1 VKQALAA
8 RGQCVELPLGYLR
21 REAVSAY
28 IAQRCAASEEACTDL
43 TTRVYRWTEGHP
55 LFMVQ
60 MVDYVEQQAGASA
73 PLPIDEQAAVK
84 VGVPPGLRD
93 LIEAQLGSLTEAE
106 CQVLEVASV
115 VGGVFAV
122 ASVAAG
128 MQTAP
133 DAVEAVCETLAR
145 RGQFIEDQGLM
156 TWPDGTVS
164 GQYRFRHALYQAVL
178 YQRLGRGQRARLH
191 RAIGTREE
199 MGYGERA
206 SAIAV
211 ELAMHFER
219 GQDAARAVRYLQQ
232 VGETALQRQAYQEA
246 IHAFTRGLT
255 LLQTAP
261 DTAAR
266 AQQECALQFALG
278 EILETTQGSGS
289 PAAEAA
295 FSRAL
300 ILSTDDSVA
309 RTVARV
315 ARARQKLRAR
325 RAAP

>member
-1 VKQALAA
+1 MA
-8 RGQCVELPLGYLR
+8 
-21 REAVSAY
+21 
-28 IAQRCAASEEACTDL
+28 
-43 TTRVYRWTEGHP
+43 
-55 LFMVQ
+55 Q
-60 MVDYVEQQAGASA
+60 MVDYVEQQAGASV
-73 PLPIDEQAAVK
+73 PLPLDEQVAVE

-93 LIEAQLGSLTEAE
+93 LIEAQLGRLTETE

-115 VGGVFAV
+115 VGAVFAV

-128 MQTAP
+128 VQTAP
-133 DAVEAVCETLAR
+133 GAVEAVCESLAR
-145 RGQFIEDQGLM
+145 RGQFIEDRGLV

-164 GQYRFRHALYQAVL
+164 GQYRFRHAL

-191 RAIGTREE
+191 RAIGTRQE

-206 SAIAV
+206 STIAV

-232 VGETALQRQAYQEA
+232 VGETALQQQTYHEA
-246 IHAFTRGLT
+246 IRAFTKGLT

-266 AQQECALQFALG
+266 DQQEYAMQLALG
-278 EILETTQGSGS
+278 EVLEMTQGSGS
-289 PAAEAA
+289 PAAEVA

-300 ILSTDDSVA
+300 VLSTDDSVA

-315 ARARQKLRAR
+315 ARARQKLRACR
-325 RAAP
+325 VAP